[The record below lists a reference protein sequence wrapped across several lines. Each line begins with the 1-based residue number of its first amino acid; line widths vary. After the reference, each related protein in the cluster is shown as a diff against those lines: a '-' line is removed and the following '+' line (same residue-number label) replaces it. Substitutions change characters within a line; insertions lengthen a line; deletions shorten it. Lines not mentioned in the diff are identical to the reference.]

1 MSYTFKKVQWEQS
14 VRNYQH
20 TVNENTKASNSTY
33 TEETSDIFSIVDP
46 YNDVS
51 YKEAV
56 SVIARKQPKSEVVKD
71 TNGHEMLSKSVYYID
86 PSVEHNALSI
96 NKMDKL
102 DGELIIDIYVMCNLY
117 NKPRMIR
124 CITI

>member
-20 TVNENTKASNSTY
+20 AVNENTKASNPTY
-33 TEETSDIFSIVDP
+33 TEETSDIFSIVDS

-56 SVIARKQPKSEVVKD
+56 SVIARKQPKSEIVKD

-86 PSVEHNALSI
+86 PSIEHNALSI

>member
-20 TVNENTKASNSTY
+20 TAGENSKASNPTHM
-33 TEETSDIFSIVDP
+33 EETSDIFSIVDP

-56 SVIARKQPKSEVVKD
+56 SVIARKQPKSEIVKD

-86 PSVEHNALSI
+86 PSIEHNALSI

>member
-20 TVNENTKASNSTY
+20 TAGENTKASNSTY
-33 TEETSDIFSIVDP
+33 TEETSDIYSIVDP

-71 TNGHEMLSKSVYYID
+71 TNGHEILSKSVYYID
-86 PSVEHNALSI
+86 PSIEHNALSI

-102 DGELIIDIYVMCNLY
+102 DGELIIDIYVMCSLY
-117 NKPRMIR
+117 NKPRMVR

>member
-14 VRNYQH
+14 VRTYQH
-20 TVNENTKASNSTY
+20 TAGENTKASDSTY
-33 TEETSDIFSIVDP
+33 TEETSDIYSIVDP

-56 SVIARKQPKSEVVKD
+56 SVIARKQPKSEIVKD

-86 PSVEHNALSI
+86 PSIEHNALSI

-102 DGELIIDIYVMCNLY
+102 DGELIIDVYIMCSLY
-117 NKPRMIR
+117 NKPRMVR

>member
-20 TVNENTKASNSTY
+20 ASNENIKASNSTY
-33 TEETSDIFSIVDP
+33 TEKASDIYSIVDP
-46 YNDVS
+46 YNDVD

-56 SVIARKQPKSEVVKD
+56 SVIARKQPKSEIVKD

-86 PSVEHNALSI
+86 PSIERNALSI

>member
-20 TVNENTKASNSTY
+20 TAGENTKASNSTY
-33 TEETSDIFSIVDP
+33 TEETSDIYSIVDP

-56 SVIARKQPKSEVVKD
+56 SVIARKQLKSEVVKD

-117 NKPRMIR
+117 NKPRMVR

>member
-14 VRNYQH
+14 VKNH
-20 TVNENTKASNSTY
+20 KNAVNENTKANDSTY
-33 TEETSDIFSIVDP
+33 AQEASDTFSIVDT
-46 YNDVS
+46 YNDVA
-51 YKEAV
+51 YKEAI
-56 SVIARKQPKSEVVKD
+56 SVIARKQPKSEIVKD

-86 PSVEHNALSI
+86 PNVEHNALSI

-102 DGELIIDIYVMCNLY
+102 DGELIIDIYVMCNLH

-124 CITI
+124 YITV

>member
-20 TVNENTKASNSTY
+20 TAGENTKASNSTY

-117 NKPRMIR
+117 NKPRMVR

>member
-20 TVNENTKASNSTY
+20 TAGENTKASNSTY

-71 TNGHEMLSKSVYYID
+71 TNGHEMLSKSIYYID
-86 PSVEHNALSI
+86 PSIEHNALSI

-117 NKPRMIR
+117 NKPRMVR

>member
-20 TVNENTKASNSTY
+20 TAGENTKASNSTY

-56 SVIARKQPKSEVVKD
+56 SVIVRKQPKSEVVKD
-71 TNGHEMLSKSVYYID
+71 TNGHEMLSKSIYYID
-86 PSVEHNALSI
+86 PSIEHNALSI

-117 NKPRMIR
+117 NKPRMVR

>member
-14 VRNYQH
+14 VRNYQY
-20 TVNENTKASNSTY
+20 TANENTKASNSTY

-117 NKPRMIR
+117 NKPRMVR